1 MDKQPYVL
9 VVEDSHSV
17 GLLYSAYLKTE
28 KIKMQLVETGK
39 SAMAAIESFLPQVI
53 LLDLN
58 LPDMNGMDI
67 LKFVTKNRLP
77 TTVVIVTG
85 HGSVNV
91 AVDAIR
97 AGAFDFLEKP
107 FSMER
112 LIYTVRNALER
123 QRLTRLVDSYQDSER
138 DHYHGFIG
146 GSPAMR
152 KLYHTIDT
160 AAPSKATLF
169 ITGESGT
176 GKELCAEAI
185 HQQSTRADKN
195 FVALNCAAIPKD
207 LMESEIFGHVKGA
220 FTGAHQTRLG
230 AASRANKG
238 TLFLDEICEMDLDL
252 QSKLLRFVQT
262 GSFQKVGSN
271 ELETV
276 DIRIIC
282 ATNRNP
288 EEAVTAGEFRE
299 DLYYRLLVIP
309 IALPPL
315 RQRAADVMLIA
326 RHFLH
331 QYSQEE
337 GKYFLDF
344 DAKTESIFLAYN
356 WPGNIRQ
363 LQNVMRNIVV
373 LNEGELV
380 TLEMLPPPLNGF
392 TLRQQNYSS
401 SSSTPAISLDE
412 SYIRLSRGTAE
423 TIQPLEQIE
432 KLAIQHA
439 IQLCDGN
446 IPKAAIHLGVSASTI
461 YRKKLHW

>member
-28 KIKMQLVETGK
+28 KITMQLVETGGA
-39 SAMAAIESFLPQVI
+39 AMSAIENQIPQVI

-58 LPDMNGMDI
+58 LPDMSGMDI
-67 LKFVTKNRLP
+67 LKFVTENRLP

-112 LIYTVRNALER
+112 LIYTVRNAMER
-123 QRLTRLVDSYQDSER
+123 QRLTRLVDSYQDGER
-138 DHYHGFIG
+138 DQYHGFIG
-146 GSPAMR
+146 ASPAMR

-185 HQQSTRADKN
+185 HQQSTRAKKN
-195 FVALNCAAIPKD
+195 FVTLNCAAIPKD

-220 FTGAHQTRLG
+220 FTGAHQTREG
-230 AASRANKG
+230 AASRANGG

-262 GSFQKVGSN
+262 GSFQKVGCN
-271 ELETV
+271 DTEKV

-288 EEAVTAGEFRE
+288 EEAVAAGEFRE

-309 IALPPL
+309 MELPPL
-315 RQRAADVMLIA
+315 RKRAADVMLIA
-326 RHFLH
+326 RHFLA
-331 QYSQEE
+331 QYSTEE
-337 GKYFLDF
+337 GKYFRDF
-344 DAKTESIFLAYN
+344 DAETESVFLAYN

-373 LNEGELV
+373 LNEGEWV

-392 TLRQQNYSS
+392 NLRQQNRTSAPS
-401 SSSTPAISLDE
+401 AAVNLDD
-412 SYIRLSRGTAE
+412 SYVRLSNGTAE
-423 TIQPLEQIE
+423 TIQALDLIE
-432 KLAIQHA
+432 KQAIQHA
-439 IQLCDGN
+439 IRLCNGN

-461 YRKKLHW
+461 YRKKQHW